1 MKSSFKKGYQ
11 LGILM
16 LVSTSLMACSALNYS
31 SFTELV
37 PSFSP
42 SPSPSPVDAATLLV
56 LENKIYQQ
64 VNRYRQSRN
73 LSPLLL
79 NRAIS
84 QQARLHSQRMAAGL
98 VPFSHQDFDKR
109 AQTIGVSVPY

>member
-11 LGILM
+11 LGIFM

-42 SPSPSPVDAATLLV
+42 SPSPSPLDAATLLV
-56 LENKIYQQ
+56 CILVSDCHLDY
-64 VNRYRQSRN
+64 YRFR
-73 LSPLLL
+73 LLL
-79 NRAIS
+79 LLWYFMLYSWICC
-84 QQARLHSQRMAAGL
+84 MFGL
-98 VPFSHQDFDKR
+98 VKNGYF
-109 AQTIGVSVPY
+109 